1 MGRKETIDNLFNP
14 GRCPSGYRQRSSIIP
29 KRRRKQS
36 VDDQRSAFEAQ
47 ISMAPC
53 INIVVQF
60 VDFCFPV

>member
-1 MGRKETIDNLFNP
+1 MGRKETIDNLFNL
-14 GRCPSGYRQRSSIIP
+14 GRCPSGYKQRSSIIP
-29 KRRRKQS
+29 KRS

-53 INIVVQF
+53 INIIVEF